1 MPFLFSFCV
10 LCKQST
16 VSDKGQFHE
25 AHEGMQRIGGVRAGA
40 QAGVR
45 SVRYYAQ
52 GPMKFLTFM
61 VAAMLS
67 AQQQPDI
74 RVDVDL
80 VTVACSVT
88 DRSGAPTKDLKAS
101 DFNLRDNG
109 QPREIRDFWQESD
122 LPLTVALVAD
132 VSGSQAGFIRS
143 HREAIGQFLKQVI
156 GPRDHAMI
164 VEVANE
170 AWLISGLTGSLDD
183 LSTAVEKIGT
193 REGKES
199 SRLGPH
205 CRNTTFP
212 RSCGGTALWHGLYYT
227 AKELKPVAGRKAIVV
242 LSDGMDTGSDISL
255 TDLIEM
261 AQSAEAVVY
270 SIKYANPMRFISIAA
285 TIAQAASRGMERLSR
300 ETGGLTFPNPGRKTS
315 EVFSQ
320 IESDLRN
327 MYVLGF
333 TPPDDAR
340 DGKFHKLDVRTAR
353 KELVVRFRA
362 GYWARAKEA
371 QEKQRDW

>member
-1 MPFLFSFCV
+1 
-10 LCKQST
+10 
-16 VSDKGQFHE
+16 
-25 AHEGMQRIGGVRAGA
+25 
-40 QAGVR
+40 
-45 SVRYYAQ
+45 
-52 GPMKFLTFM
+52 MKFLTVM

-67 AQQQPDI
+67 AQQKPDI

-80 VTVACSVT
+80 VTVACSVA
-88 DRSGAPTKDLKAS
+88 DRSGAPAKDLKPS
-101 DFNLRDNG
+101 DFKLSDNG
-109 QPREIRDFWQESD
+109 QPSEIRYFWPESD

-143 HREAIGQFLKQVI
+143 HREAVGQFLKQVI

-164 VEVANE
+164 VEVAGQ
-170 AWLISGLTGSLDD
+170 AWLLSDLTGSFDD
-183 LSTAVEKIGT
+183 LSAAVEKIGA
-193 REGKES
+193 REGKDS
-199 SRLGPH
+199 PMLGPR
-205 CRNTTFP
+205 CRNSGIR
-212 RSCGGTALWHGLYYT
+212 RSCVRGTALRHGLYYA
-227 AKELKPVAGRKAIVV
+227 AKELKPVTGRKAIVV
-242 LSDGMDTGSDISL
+242 FSDGMDTGSDINL
-255 TDLIEM
+255 TGLIEM

-270 SIKYANPMRFISIAA
+270 AIKYANPMRFISITA
-285 TIAQAASRGMERLSR
+285 TIAQAASRGLERLSR

-333 TPPDDAR
+333 TPPEDAR
-340 DGKFHKLDVRTAR
+340 DGKFHKLDVKTAR

-371 QEKQRDW
+371 QGEGPVVPKSVTLEPQKEIYFAPGESTYA